1 MKADPTHQRLLLDLQ
16 EIDNHVAVNLR
27 AQKSIP
33 QVEIRSRVSAE
44 LSALAPSFIAAN
56 GALEDLKSEIARIE
70 DDVRMV
76 NERLAQDISRRDTS
90 ASSKDIAGFEHEIT
104 TLNARKVALEESE
117 LVVMQRLE
125 DAEAELESIA
135 VAREALNTELS
146 RLDDVIDSESA
157 RLASEAQSLS
167 SERSSLAAKIDSDLV
182 ALYNKQRER
191 YGIGAALLTR
201 GVSGGSGVALTAS
214 DLDRVRHAES
224 DDVVM
229 CPDSNCILIR
239 TEESGL

>member
-33 QVEIRSRVSAE
+33 QVETRSRVSAE

-104 TLNARKVALEESE
+104 TLNARKEALEESE

-135 VAREALNTELS
+135 AAREALNTELS
-146 RLDDVIDSESA
+146 RLDDVIDGESA

-167 SERSSLAAKIDSDLV
+167 SERTSLAAKIDPDLV